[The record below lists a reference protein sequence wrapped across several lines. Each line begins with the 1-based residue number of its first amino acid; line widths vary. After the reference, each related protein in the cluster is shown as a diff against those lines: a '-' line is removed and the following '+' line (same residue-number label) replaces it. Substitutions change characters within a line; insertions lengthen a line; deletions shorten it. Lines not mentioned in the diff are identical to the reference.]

1 MATQEDVRKAVAIVA
16 EPLLNNG
23 WEPWRAT
30 HIEKEAYSLLFVRPR
45 RKSTLKSAVC
55 AIAAVQSKVAQ
66 IPWKHAPLVI
76 IFPFEK
82 YRLNVTIPTKSARGK
97 HTIKIGNIELRS
109 YARADKKIAIV
120 ISPVTA
126 GTLAHMAGT
135 SVQET
140 LAAVAWY
147 QAIHPECMAR
157 NVELTIPTPYPDV
170 IRYRTRMLRDF
181 GVTIGE
187 FAPTVGREDG
197 HTLSATSSCRIM
209 ERYRDLERTYEQ
221 ILSSRAQMSY

>member
-97 HTIKIGNIELRS
+97 HTINCNS
-109 YARADKKIAIV
+109 DK
-120 ISPVTA
+120 SSNRRNA
-126 GTLAHMAGT
+126 GTYG
-135 SVQET
+135 
-140 LAAVAWY
+140 WY
-147 QAIHPECMAR
+147 ERTGNPCGRGMVPSNPPRMHGEECGAYDPH
-157 NVELTIPTPYPDV
+157 TIP
-170 IRYRTRMLRDF
+170 RRD
-181 GVTIGE
+181 
-187 FAPTVGREDG
+187 
-197 HTLSATSSCRIM
+197 TL
-209 ERYRDLERTYEQ
+209 
-221 ILSSRAQMSY
+221 